1 MAHYIIYFECIEGF
15 KNRYAPLFLMF
26 TEKVSAHVRDELM
39 TWLAERDAV
48 MWSLA

>member
-26 TEKVSAHVRDELM
+26 IEKYQLM
-39 TWLAERDAV
+39 LE
-48 MWSLA
+48 MN